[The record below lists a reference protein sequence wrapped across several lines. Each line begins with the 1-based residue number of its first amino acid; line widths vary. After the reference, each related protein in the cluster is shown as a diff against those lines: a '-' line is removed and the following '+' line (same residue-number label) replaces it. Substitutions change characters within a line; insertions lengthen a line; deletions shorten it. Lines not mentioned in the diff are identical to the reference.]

1 MDMKSIVSSLGLN
14 EATCENNTSLVIL
27 LSVVTSNLRNV
38 RVSGVGGGGEW
49 CDGGG
54 VSGGGSGR

>member
-1 MDMKSIVSSLGLN
+1 MDMASIVSSLGLN

-38 RVSGVGGGGEW
+38 RVSGVVWGEVGVGEW
-49 CDGGG
+49 GYEWWEVG
-54 VSGGGSGR
+54 

>member
-38 RVSGVGGGGEW
+38 RVSGAG
-49 CDGGG
+49 
-54 VSGGGSGR
+54 